1 MPELIW
7 LMFKLTYFSQNLLV
21 SPLWPKFINLY
32 TCLIMTT
39 VMTVLKLN
47 PLMVSVIIMVLN
59 GFGSM
64 VFMSKLKL
72 ISIQKM
78 SVETDFLDYCKNIII
93 TLTMMN
99 GVLFLR
105 WQIKMENIIN
115 SHAQLRLGRFQVCLW
130 LGTQSM
136 SLQQKKKKSPTRNK
150 ILNRKKI
157 EYSERYDL
165 LWFWSYM

>member
-32 TCLIMTT
+32 ICLIMTT

-64 VFMSKLKL
+64 VSMSKLKL

-105 WQIKMENIIN
+105 
-115 SHAQLRLGRFQVCLW
+115 
-130 LGTQSM
+130 
-136 SLQQKKKKSPTRNK
+136 
-150 ILNRKKI
+150 
-157 EYSERYDL
+157 
-165 LWFWSYM
+165 